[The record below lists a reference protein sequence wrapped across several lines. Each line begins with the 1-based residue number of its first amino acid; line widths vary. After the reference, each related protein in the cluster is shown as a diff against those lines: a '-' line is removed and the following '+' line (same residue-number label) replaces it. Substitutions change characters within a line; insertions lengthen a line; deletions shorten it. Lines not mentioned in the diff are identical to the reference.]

1 MANVIKMVVGK
12 RMTNPLAKDS
22 DRDGVMD
29 MIDCQPH
36 NPREQGL
43 IHKIGAGLARKV
55 GREELAES
63 IEKRG
68 EQRDTDRAEV
78 REAGREAFQKERVI
92 VARKRGIA
100 RARGGTSFGSFV
112 SGIRSSSP
120 IGFTRVGT
128 TTRTGKK
135 GRKITRYVKVKGKPG
150 QFRKVTSRTKGMSK
164 PSQPRR
170 MIDIYSKP
178 NIPKFF

>member
-1 MANVIKMVVGK
+1 MADVMKMVVGK
-12 RMTNPLAKDS
+12 RMTNPLVKDS
-22 DRDGVMD
+22 DKDGIMN
-29 MIDCQPH
+29 MLDCQPH

-55 GREELAES
+55 GREEIAES

-68 EQRDTDRAEV
+68 EQRDKDRAEV

-100 RARGGTSFGSFV
+100 RARGGTSFGSFI

-120 IGFTRVGT
+120 IGLPRVGT
-128 TTRTGKK
+128 TTGTGKR

-150 QFRKVTSRTKGMSK
+150 QFRKVTSKAKGMRTA
-164 PSQPRR
+164 SQPKTIRDVLGGN
-170 MIDIYSKP
+170 M
-178 NIPKFF
+178 PKFF